1 MSITLQQGLLLL
13 LFVLLTIICVLLLRR
28 LSNQQTVIP
37 NLINALLD
45 SLFIIT
51 CFNDRL
57 IVAVKDGNC
66 KYVAFSNSLLSKVYR
81 RQNDDIEDKNE
92 YEICTGK
99 KLDFIDA
106 TRIHFS
112 FDPNSK
118 TLKCYYEGLESFN
131 HPSFISD
138 LIVLKQKTSFRF
150 LQLLRD
156 DLLLDTFK
164 FPVLNKNREVEF
176 IVCLSLVVN
185 GEYPKDIFMT
195 LKEHM
200 KCLNSDKEIIAKVEN
215 SNLLI
220 VDKDLEKHLSDTKM
234 LDYICVSH
242 TERN

>member
-1 MSITLQQGLLLL
+1 MNITQQQSLLLL
-13 LFVLLTIICVLLLRR
+13 LFVLLTIVCVFLLRR
-28 LSNQQTVIP
+28 FSNQQTVIP
-37 NLINALLD
+37 NLINALLE

-57 IVAVKDGNC
+57 IVVVKDGNC
-66 KYVAFSNSLLSKVYR
+66 KYIAFSNSLLSRIYR
-81 RQNDDIEDKNE
+81 RQNDNVEDKNE

-99 KLDFIDA
+99 KLDFID
-106 TRIHFS
+106 TSRIRFS

-118 TLKCYYEGLESFN
+118 TLKCYYEGLENFN

-150 LQLLRD
+150 LELLKD

-185 GEYPKDIFMT
+185 GENSKDLFMT
-195 LKEHM
+195 LRQHM
-200 KCLNSDKEIIAKVEN
+200 KCLNSGREIIGRVEN
-215 SNLLI
+215 SDLLI
-220 VDKDLEKHLSDTKM
+220 IDKDLEKQLSDTKM

-242 TERN
+242 TERD